1 MAVSLRLAATLLVAS
16 GLGTPLAAAE
26 APDVHALRNVRIVV
40 APGRVIPN
48 GTVVVRDG
56 ILEAVGPTVTPPPDA
71 RIWDLAGKTV
81 YPGLID
87 PYVPRSWP
95 AETDANRPR
104 DADPNPLVRPERD
117 LAAWAGDDAAN
128 AKLREAG
135 FTTALLAPKDGIFR
149 GASALVDLG
158 DGGTRANLLSRAF
171 AQHVRVAPPAGNQA
185 YPDSLMGAVALF
197 RQTLLDARWQ
207 ADAQGHF
214 RANSAQR
221 RPPDSTALA
230 ALAGAVR
237 GHDLVIFETA
247 DLLDELRARKL
258 IDEFALRAWV
268 VGNGEE
274 YRRLDLLRQ
283 DPLPILLPLAFPAA
297 PKVGESDDLATPIEA
312 LRHWDAAPDNPKKL
326 VDAKLPVAFTTFGH
340 DDARKFYPDLA
351 KAIARGLTVDQALAA
366 LTTVPAE
373 LLGLSGRAGT
383 LEAGKMANFV
393 VVDGDLLVEK
403 PKIRAVWVDGRPYEL
418 EEEKKDD
425 QAPAEKGGE
434 EKLAAAAPATA
445 PATPAA
451 SGPGVEKP
459 PALPDPEAWRNPAPE
474 QPAAILVRNA
484 TIWTSGPQGVL
495 ENADLLVR
503 KGKIAAVG
511 KGLDA
516 PRGALV
522 IDAAGKQVTA
532 GLIDCHSHTAV
543 AGDVNEGTHNVTA
556 EVRVADVIDSES
568 PDIYRQLAGGVTTI
582 HQLHGSANAI
592 GGQDSIVKLRW
603 GAPPDELPFDGA
615 PPGIKFALGE
625 NPKQSNWGEREKR
638 FPQTRMGVE
647 QLIRERFLAALDYQ
661 REWKEWEGAKAKNR
675 VPPRRDLQLEAIGE
689 ILAGK
694 RRIHSHSYRADEI
707 LMLLRLAEQ
716 FGVRVAT
723 FQHGLESYKV
733 ADEIARHGAGVS
745 MFSDWWAYKYEVID
759 AIPWA
764 GAIDWQ
770 RGVVVSYNS
779 DSDELARRLNL
790 EAAKAMRYGDVP
802 AAEALKFVT
811 LNPALQ
817 LGIADRV
824 GSLEVGKDADFVIWS
839 GSPLSTLAL
848 AEQTWVDG
856 RKYFD
861 RAADLA
867 ARPALAAERAAL
879 VTKARAAQTPTEDGD
894 RPKEER

>member
-459 PALPDPEAWRNPAPE
+459 PPSRTPKPG
-474 QPAAILVRNA
+474 AIRRPSSRRRSWCA
-484 TIWTSGPQGVL
+484 TPRSGPRGRR
-495 ENADLLVR
+495 ACSR
-503 KGKIAAVG
+503 TPTCWCARARS
-511 KGLDA
+511 
-516 PRGALV
+516 PR
-522 IDAAGKQVTA
+522 
-532 GLIDCHSHTAV
+532 
-543 AGDVNEGTHNVTA
+543 
-556 EVRVADVIDSES
+556 
-568 PDIYRQLAGGVTTI
+568 
-582 HQLHGSANAI
+582 SARA
-592 GGQDSIVKLRW
+592 S
-603 GAPPDELPFDGA
+603 
-615 PPGIKFALGE
+615 
-625 NPKQSNWGEREKR
+625 
-638 FPQTRMGVE
+638 TR
-647 QLIRERFLAALDYQ
+647 
-661 REWKEWEGAKAKNR
+661 
-675 VPPRRDLQLEAIGE
+675 
-689 ILAGK
+689 
-694 RRIHSHSYRADEI
+694 
-707 LMLLRLAEQ
+707 
-716 FGVRVAT
+716 
-723 FQHGLESYKV
+723 
-733 ADEIARHGAGVS
+733 
-745 MFSDWWAYKYEVID
+745 
-759 AIPWA
+759 
-764 GAIDWQ
+764 
-770 RGVVVSYNS
+770 
-779 DSDELARRLNL
+779 
-790 EAAKAMRYGDVP
+790 
-802 AAEALKFVT
+802 
-811 LNPALQ
+811 
-817 LGIADRV
+817 
-824 GSLEVGKDADFVIWS
+824 
-839 GSPLSTLAL
+839 
-848 AEQTWVDG
+848 
-856 RKYFD
+856 
-861 RAADLA
+861 RAA
-867 ARPALAAERAAL
+867 RWSSTPPASRSPPA
-879 VTKARAAQTPTEDGD
+879 
-894 RPKEER
+894 